1 MKNLSL
7 TLATKPKALIILVCT
22 ALLSIAGYVHDNE
35 SLIGPKDY
43 AILLYPILGA
53 LLGFFVGLIM
63 DGWLRSYAWRVG
75 INDAQKPSAIRLY
88 LDLSLADGSSD
99 SAEFANLPEL
109 LPVFKS
115 KAKGLS
121 TEEALADLKNHLE
134 PNAKALIAHHFNLI
148 IHADGVT
155 DVGETE
161 MCQKFREGIGIGT
174 C

>member
-1 MKNLSL
+1 
-7 TLATKPKALIILVCT
+7 
-22 ALLSIAGYVHDNE
+22 
-35 SLIGPKDY
+35 
-43 AILLYPILGA
+43 
-53 LLGFFVGLIM
+53 M

-161 MCQKFREGIGIGT
+161 M
-174 C
+174 